1 MNKNKC
7 LANNSRR
14 RKLLAA
20 LGTGVLAAPLIAF
33 AQQPGKVWRIGML
46 ETTSMTQNAA
56 NLDAFRQGLRALGYY
71 AEGQNFVI
79 EYRSADGRAERFPD
93 LASELVRLKVDLI
106 VARGTPATQSAIKA
120 SGTIPVV
127 TTAVGDP
134 FVLVKNLSRPGG
146 IFTGLT
152 SITSELQAK
161 RVEILK
167 ETIPG
172 MTRIAVMLNMS
183 NPAQP
188 QEWKEMETAARS
200 LGIQPLLLD
209 VRKPDDIGPAFDS
222 AIRQRANALA
232 VGQETLIQANGKL
245 IAEYAAKHR
254 LPTIYSASDYVDAGG
269 LISYG
274 VSYPDLYRRAAT
286 YVDKI
291 FKGAKPGDIPIERP
305 IRFEVVINMKTAKT
319 LGIKFPPSVLV
330 RADRVIE

>member
-1 MNKNKC
+1 M
-7 LANNSRR
+7 
-14 RKLLAA
+14 LAA
-20 LGTGVLAAPLIAF
+20 LGSGALAAPLISF
-33 AQQPGKVWRIGML
+33 AQQQGKVWRIGML
-46 ETTSMTQNAA
+46 ETASMTQNAA
-56 NLDAFRQGLRALGYY
+56 NLDAFRQGLRALGY

-93 LASELVRLKVDLI
+93 LASELVRLKVDLF

-120 SGTIPVV
+120 SGAIPVV

-134 FVLVKNLSRPGG
+134 FVLVKSLSRPGG

-188 QEWKEMETAARS
+188 QEWKEMEAAARS

-209 VRKPDDIGPAFDS
+209 VRKPDDIGPAFDA

-286 YVDKI
+286 YTDKI
-291 FKGAKPGDIPIERP
+291 FKGA
-305 IRFEVVINMKTAKT
+305 
-319 LGIKFPPSVLV
+319 S
-330 RADRVIE
+330 RAIFR